1 MKKFTLI
8 ELLVVLAIIGIL
20 ASILLPSLSS
30 AKVKAKKAVCLSS
43 TNQIGKTMVSN
54 AIQNNG
60 VILKGIGNNSS
71 FFPFDITPSQT
82 DSLELPKEIYYC
94 PVKEGYDTEAAWNHS
109 SDKRVVDYAFTFERA
124 KGQISNKIIE
134 GGQEWVY
141 QLSQVDNPSEMELVS
156 DTVFKNNGV
165 FTEENM
171 YGRRTN
177 HVGNYKLD
185 QNSSFVDGH
194 AKLKKW
200 GEFQQR
206 YNTTRGYFWW

>member
-8 ELLVVLAIIGIL
+8 ELLVVIAIIGIL
-20 ASILLPSLSS
+20 LSILLPSLAS
-30 AKVKAKKAVCLSS
+30 AKIKAKKAICLSN
-43 TNQIGKTMVSN
+43 TNQIGKAMLSN
-54 AIQNNG
+54 GIQNNG
-60 VILKGIGNNSS
+60 VILKGIGNASS
-71 FFPFDITPSQT
+71 FFPFDITISQT
-82 DSLELPKEIYYC
+82 NTLKLPKDIYYC
-94 PVKEGYDTEAAWNHS
+94 PVKEGYDTDAAWNHS
-109 SDKRVVDYAFTFERA
+109 SDKRVVDYAFTFERTV
-124 KGQISNKIIE
+124 GQINNQSIE
-134 GGQEWVY
+134 GQEWVY
-141 QLSQVDNPSEMELVS
+141 QLAQVDNPSEMELVS

-177 HVGNYKLD
+177 HVHNSKLD